1 MTLKTRISF
10 VILLIALIFTG
21 CKGVKTVVSNGEI
34 NTKLTAK
41 QLIKNSTKAG
51 IDFSTLVGRLKLEY
65 LQNGKSK
72 GTTVSFRM
80 EKDKTI
86 WMSKLGVVK
95 VLITPARIAF
105 YNTWDNTY
113 FDGDFT
119 YLSDLLGTDLD
130 FDKVQNM
137 LLGQSL
143 FDLNDDKYNL
153 SANDKSYILQPKKQ
167 RELFELFLFVNP
179 GHFKMDSQEI
189 SQPQN
194 KRILHIDYLTYQE
207 VDKKTIPEQTKILAI
222 EDQEQLE
229 INLEL
234 KSVKLNEKIRFPFT
248 IPSGYK
254 KIEL

>member
-1 MTLKTRISF
+1 MKFKTNISF
-10 VILLIALIFTG
+10 LLILLTLVISG
-21 CKGVKTVVSNGEI
+21 CKGSKTLMSNGQI
-34 NTKLTAK
+34 NTSLTAK
-41 QLIKNSTKAG
+41 QLIKNSNKASV
-51 IDFSTLVGRLKLEY
+51 DFSTLVGRLKLEY

-95 VLITPARIAF
+95 VLITPARVAF
-105 YNTWDNTY
+105 YNTWDNTF
-113 FDGDFT
+113 FDGDFA
-119 YLSDLLGTDLD
+119 YLSSLLGTDLD
-130 FDKVQNM
+130 FNKVQNL

-143 FDLNDDKYNL
+143 FNLKDDKYEI

-167 RELFELFLFVNP
+167 RDLFELFLFVNP
-179 GHFKMDSQEI
+179 SHFKMDSQEI
-189 SQPQN
+189 SQPKD
-194 KRILHIDYLTYQE
+194 KRILHIDYLTYQD
-207 VDKKTIPEQTKILAI
+207 VDSKTLPERTKILAI

-234 KSVKLNEKIRFPFT
+234 KSVKLNENIRFPFS

-254 KIEL
+254 EIDL